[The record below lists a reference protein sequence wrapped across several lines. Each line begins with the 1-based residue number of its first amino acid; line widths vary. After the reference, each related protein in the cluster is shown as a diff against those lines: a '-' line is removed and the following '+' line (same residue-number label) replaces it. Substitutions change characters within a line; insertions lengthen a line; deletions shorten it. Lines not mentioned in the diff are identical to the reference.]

1 MLKIH
6 QRVHIKY
13 LNQTYRNFEL
23 IIVDDFSKDDS
34 SKIISEFSDER
45 IKFFKSKNKL
55 GRTKALNFGLKSVHQ
70 FYSNS
75 RC

>member
-1 MLKIH
+1 MTVFNAEKF
-6 QRVHIKY
+6 IKESILSI

-55 GRTKALNFGLKSVHQ
+55 GRTKA
-70 FYSNS
+70 
-75 RC
+75 